1 MGVLELLAPAGDLER
16 LKIACLYGADAIYIG
31 GQDYSLRANALNF
44 SLDDINEA
52 VKFAHSLNKKVYVT
66 VNIVFHDKDL
76 SGVEDYLIKLD
87 NIGVDAIIVSD
98 VVIMELWKK
107 LGLSLELHVST
118 QASSLNYEVVN
129 FYKDLG
135 ATRVVL
141 AREASKDD
149 IKRIK
154 DETGIEL
161 ECFVHG
167 AMCTTISGRCVL
179 SNYATNRDSNR
190 GGCAQVCRF
199 VFDADNT
206 DQIFSMTP
214 KDLNMIS
221 NIEEMINVGVNSF
234 KVEGRMRS
242 VYYIATV
249 ISVYRHLIDKIVN
262 KTLDNAYTKYSLS
275 LLNRCA
281 NRDSTEQF
289 FNGLP
294 GKNEQYFLSDRDEVS
309 NKDFLGIVD
318 YYDEEKSE
326 IILEQ
331 RNYFKPGDVVEFF
344 GPDLEAVTFTIPDK
358 IYDKDDN
365 LIDVANHPKMIVK
378 FKVPFK
384 LSKFDMMRLKMFDI
398 SDFL

>member
-1 MGVLELLAPAGDLER
+1 MERIELLAPSGDLER
-16 LKIACLYGADAIYIG
+16 LKIALLYGADAVYIG

-44 SLDDINEA
+44 SLDDIKEA
-52 VKFAHSLNKKVYVT
+52 CEFAHKMKKRVYVT

-76 SGVEDYLIKLD
+76 KGLEEYLKELD
-87 NIGVDAIIVSD
+87 NCKVDAIIVSD
-98 VVIMELWKK
+98 VVVMDLWKILNLKMEL
-107 LGLSLELHVST
+107 HIST
-118 QASSLNYEVVN
+118 QASSLNYEAVK

-154 DETGIEL
+154 DETGVEI

-167 AMCTTISGRCVL
+167 AMCTSISGRCVL

-199 VFDADNT
+199 VFDPDNS
-206 DQIFSMTP
+206 DQVFSMTP
-214 KDLNMIS
+214 KDLNMVS
-221 NIEEMINVGVNSF
+221 NIEEMIKVGVNSF

-249 ISVYRHLIDKIVN
+249 IYVYRHLIDMVLN
-262 KTLDNAYTKYSLS
+262 NTLTDQYRNYYLTI
-275 LLNRCA
+275 LNRCA
-281 NRDSTEQF
+281 NRDSIEQF

-294 GKNEQYFLSDRDEVS
+294 GKNEQYYLGREEVS
-309 NKDFLGIVD
+309 NKDFLGFVLD
-318 YYDEEKSE
+318 YKDGMVTM
-326 IILEQ
+326 EQ

-344 GPDLEAVTFTIPDK
+344 GPHKEAFTFTIPDEL
-358 IYDKDDN
+358 YDKDDN
-365 LIDVANHPKMIVK
+365 LIEVANHPQMIVK
-378 FKVPFK
+378 FKIDTP
-384 LSKFDMMRLKMFDI
+384 LEANDMMRLKMFDI
-398 SDFL
+398 SSF